1 MSQFIVLPTD
11 NTLSMPGKVV
21 TRFAPSPNGYLHLGH
36 AYAAICAHDFA
47 RLHSG
52 EFLLRI
58 EDIDGIR
65 SLRTHRQGILA
76 DMAWI
81 ELEWDRQVIY
91 QSLREASYRAALDKL
106 KALNLV
112 YRCTC
117 SRSDIAAAVR
127 QKPVMHGPDGPV
139 YPGTCRNKG
148 IARDAPASWR
158 IDMHAAVDYVLTRA
172 NGPQLKTQLQTQ
184 LQWYDIA
191 AGQQDADPALFGDVV
206 LWRKDA
212 VASYHLAAVVDDA
225 ADGITHVVRG
235 ADLFAYTA
243 VHAVLQKLLGL
254 LQPVYWH
261 HALLT
266 SNGTDKLAKSRH
278 SDALAALR
286 ERGDNGAQ
294 LAHDIRRG
302 KLPLGISVLGP

>member
-11 NTLSMPGKVV
+11 NALTRPGKVV

-47 RLHSG
+47 RAHGG

-65 SLRTHRQGILA
+65 SLRTHRQAILT
-76 DMAWI
+76 DMAWL
-81 ELEWDRQVIY
+81 ELGWDRQIIY
-91 QSLREASYRAALDKL
+91 QSLRVARYLAALEKL

-117 SRSDIAAAVR
+117 SRSDIAAAIR
-127 QKPVMHGPDGPV
+127 QRSVAHGPDGPV
-139 YPGTCRNKG
+139 YPGTCRNKA
-148 IARDAPASWR
+148 IDNDAPANWR
-158 IDMHAAVDYVLTRA
+158 IDMRAAIDYVFTRTRV
-172 NGPQLKTQLQTQ
+172 PQLH
-184 LQWYDIA
+184 WYDVS
-191 AGQQDADPALFGDVV
+191 AGQQEGDPALFGDVV

-212 VASYHLAAVVDDA
+212 MASYHLASVVDDA
-225 ADGITHVVRG
+225 ADEITHVVRG
-235 ADLFAYTA
+235 VDLFAYTA
-243 VHAVLQKLLGL
+243 VHVVLQKLLGL
-254 LQPVYWH
+254 LQPAYWH

-266 SNGTDKLAKSRH
+266 GNGTEKLAKSRH
-278 SDALAALR
+278 SDTLEALR
-286 ERGDNGAQ
+286 ERGDSGAA

-302 KLPLGISVLGP
+302 KLPLGISVLGS

>member
-1 MSQFIVLPTD
+1 MSQYIVLPTD
-11 NTLSMPGKVV
+11 NTIAMQDNVV

-47 RLHSG
+47 RVHG
-52 EFLLRI
+52 GAFLLRI

-65 SLRTHRQGILA
+65 SLRSHRQAILA
-76 DMAWI
+76 DMAWL
-81 ELEWDRQVIY
+81 ELGWDRQVIY

-112 YRCTC
+112 YRCNC

-127 QKPVMHGPDGPV
+127 QKPVLHGPDGPV
-139 YPGTCRNKG
+139 YPGTCRNKT
-148 IARDAPASWR
+148 IDRDAPASWR
-158 IDMHAAVDYVLTRA
+158 IDMRAAVDYVFTRA
-172 NGPQLKTQLQTQ
+172 RGPRLQPQ
-184 LQWYDIA
+184 LQWHDLT
-191 AGQQDADPALFGDVV
+191 AGWQDADPALFGDVV

-212 VASYHLAAVVDDA
+212 VASYHLASVVDDA
-225 ADGITHVVRG
+225 ADGVTHVVRG

-243 VHAVLQKLLGL
+243 VHMVLQKLLGL

-266 SNGTDKLAKSRH
+266 RNGTDKLAKSRH

-302 KLPLGISVLGP
+302 NLPLGISLLDP